1 MSSFQE
7 YYPRMRE
14 LADYLLNNPELGYK
28 EYKTSEAIEEA
39 IHEITPM
46 VKVEHFCT
54 TGIKVVFNNH
64 QTKTIGIIAELDSLY
79 QPGHRN
85 AKLAPKSPIRLFFT
99 SSFIIAKAIVT

>member
-46 VKVEHFCT
+46 VKVEHFCN
-54 TGIKVVFNNH
+54 TGIKWCLII
-64 QTKTIGIIAELDSLY
+64 TKLRLLELL
-79 QPGHRN
+79 QN
-85 AKLAPKSPIRLFFT
+85 
-99 SSFIIAKAIVT
+99 

>member
-39 IHEITPM
+39 IHEITLWQKPN
-46 VKVEHFCT
+46 
-54 TGIKVVFNNH
+54 I
-64 QTKTIGIIAELDSLY
+64 S
-79 QPGHRN
+79 
-85 AKLAPKSPIRLFFT
+85 
-99 SSFIIAKAIVT
+99 AIQE